1 LRTTTVSSAVTLL
14 LLPNVARNNGGR
26 EVTPTISPCVT
37 AVGFFIAGRC
47 VTTTGR
53 VGAVGRF
60 VTAEPIAV
68 VIVGRCVT
76 ETVGVVTFGGGRTG
90 LLVDPGTISLANSSE
105 GDSPEISGFF
115 LGDSKLI
122 AKESINHTQRHVIIF
137 TSL

>member
-1 LRTTTVSSAVTLL
+1 MTLL

-37 AVGFFIAGRC
+37 AVGFFIIAGRC

-53 VGAVGRF
+53 VGAAVGRF
-60 VTAEPIAV
+60 VTAETIAA

-105 GDSPEISGFF
+105 RDSPEISGFF

-122 AKESINHTQRHVIIF
+122 ANESINHVQRQVILF

>member
-1 LRTTTVSSAVTLL
+1 LL

-68 VIVGRCVT
+68 VIVGRIVGNCVT
-76 ETVGVVTFGGGRTG
+76 EIVGVVTFGGGRTG
-90 LLVDPGTISLANSSE
+90 LLVDTGTISLANSSE

-122 AKESINHTQRHVIIF
+122 AKESINHVKRQVIIF